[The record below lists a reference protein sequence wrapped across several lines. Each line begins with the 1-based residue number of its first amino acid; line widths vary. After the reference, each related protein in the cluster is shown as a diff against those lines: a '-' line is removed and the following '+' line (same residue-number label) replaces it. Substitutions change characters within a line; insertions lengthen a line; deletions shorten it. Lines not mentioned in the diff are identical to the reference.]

1 MYKYEPELSTNIE
14 ISRQNK
20 KIIFSVLTKKRCVK
34 NRSPEQLLK
43 ILLSERGKGKTT
55 QLIKKSAETG
65 AIIVEPT
72 ATMCEEVKRKAAKM
86 ELEIPAPITIHDF
99 ITSQWF
105 GARGHHFFIDE
116 LQMVL
121 PMLNIDLATANM
133 DSVEELQM
141 ETPKEP
147 MWCKDNGCCHYNNEN
162 DKRM

>member
-1 MYKYEPELSTNIE
+1 M
-14 ISRQNK
+14 
-20 KIIFSVLTKKRCVK
+20 
-34 NRSPEQLLK
+34 K

-147 MWCKDNGCCHYNNEN
+147 MWCKNNGCHYYDTEN
-162 DKRM
+162 DKCMRVGTDGTIGVCWMKKGEGEY

>member
-1 MYKYEPELSTNIE
+1 M
-14 ISRQNK
+14 
-20 KIIFSVLTKKRCVK
+20 
-34 NRSPEQLLK
+34 K

-105 GARGHHFFIDE
+105 GARGHHFFIDD

-121 PMLNIDLATANM
+121 SILKIDLATVNI
-133 DSVEELQM
+133 DSVEELQI
-141 ETPKEP
+141 EATKEP
-147 MWCKDNGCCHYNNEN
+147 M
-162 DKRM
+162 